1 MVFAILLF
9 RVNKMK
15 KFLSLLLVTLLLF
28 LCSCKKDEAPKYKTA
43 DMLNITNEEKTF
55 LGCKSR
61 FDAVISAMSAK
72 ISTLENSHNAI
83 IKADDKQTYFLNENY
98 ILTAFEPFMLE
109 TISVTEGFTADM
121 TDENAQEFYKLRS
134 EGLDISF
141 SSEEE
146 NYNLTFTS
154 ETLVKTY
161 CAEYDEK
168 NDSFRYSY
176 TVEDSS
182 SVVVEEFLEFIQL
195 DKNIYVMQSNSYRC
209 YIEFNK
215 EGEIVCFCCGHL
227 DDGEFSADESII
239 DSDTEFDGYWVIE
252 KGKPSYLSIH
262 TFENNILTH
271 EDRSS
276 GIWKSIKINAE
287 DHASAFYGQ

>member
-9 RVNKMK
+9 RVIKMK
-15 KFLSLLLVTLLLF
+15 KLLSLLIATLLIF
-28 LCSCKKDEAPKYKTA
+28 LCSCKKDETPKYKTA

-61 FDAVISAMSAK
+61 FDAVIYAMGAK
-72 ISTLENSHNAI
+72 ISTLENSHNAN
-83 IKADDKQTYFLNENY
+83 IKAQNKDSFFLDENY
-98 ILTAFEPFMLE
+98 ILTAFEPFALE

-121 TDENAQEFYKLRS
+121 TDENAQEFYKLQS

-141 SSEEE
+141 SSEDE
-146 NYNLTFTS
+146 NYELTFTS

-161 CAEYDEK
+161 SAEYDIK
-168 NDSFRYSY
+168 SDSFRYTY
-176 TVEDSS
+176 TVEDSNAAT
-182 SVVVEEFLEFIQL
+182 VEEFLEFTQV
-195 DKNIYVMQSNSYRC
+195 DKNIYVIQSNSNRC

-215 EGEIVCFCCGHL
+215 EGEIVYFCCANL
-227 DDGEFSADESII
+227 NDGEFSADESVIG
-239 DSDTEFDGYWVIE
+239 SDKEYDGFWVIE

-262 TFENNILTH
+262 TFENNVLTH